1 MPEIPALEIDGLH
14 AYYGDAQALC
24 GVSMTVHG
32 GETVAVIGPNGAG
45 KSTLVN
51 AVAGLHPKR
60 SGRIAVNGTDIVG
73 VPAHRVCEHGVAVVP
88 EGRRVFAKM
97 SVYDNLCLGAYRR
110 KARAGHKQG
119 LERVFDIFPRLRQRV
134 TQLAGTLSGGEQQML
149 AIGRALMARPT
160 LLLLDEPSLGLAPVM
175 TDEVFEAIGA
185 VNAQGV
191 SVLLVEQDVDRALD
205 LATRTYLLSEG
216 RVAGEGTSAELRGS
230 DEVRRSVLGL

>member
-1 MPEIPALEIDGLH
+1 MLEVSHLD
-14 AYYGDAQALC
+14 AYYGDARALSD
-24 GVSMTVHG
+24 VSLTVHD

-51 AVAGLHPKR
+51 AVAGLHPHR
-60 SGRIAVNGTDIVG
+60 SGRIAVGGTDIVG

-88 EGRRVFAKM
+88 EGRRVFATM

-110 KARAGHKQG
+110 TARAGHKRR
-119 LERVFDIFPRLRQRV
+119 LDRVFDVFPRLRQRV
-134 TQLAGTLSGGEQQML
+134 TQPAGTLSGGEQQML
-149 AIGRALMARPT
+149 AIGRALMADPT
-160 LLLLDEPSLGLAPVM
+160 LLLLDEPSLGLAPVL
-175 TDEVFEAIGA
+175 TDEVFEAIEA

-205 LATRTYLLSEG
+205 LATRTYLLAEG
-216 RVAGEGTSAELRGS
+216 RVAGEGPSADLRGS

>member
-1 MPEIPALEIDGLH
+1 MLEVSHLD
-14 AYYGDAQALC
+14 AYYGDAQALSD
-24 GVSMTVHG
+24 VSLTVHD

-51 AVAGLHPKR
+51 AVAGLHAHR
-60 SGRIAVNGTDIVG
+60 SGRIVVGGTDIVD

-88 EGRRVFAKM
+88 EGRRVFATM

-110 KARAGHKQG
+110 TARAGHKG
-119 LERVFDIFPRLRQRV
+119 RLDRVFDVFPRLRQRV
-134 TQLAGTLSGGEQQML
+134 AQPAGTLSGGEQQML
-149 AIGRALMARPT
+149 AIGRALMADPT
-160 LLLLDEPSLGLAPVM
+160 LLLLYEPSLGLSPVL
-175 TDEVFEAIGA
+175 TDEVFEAIEA

-205 LATRTYLLSEG
+205 LATRTYLLAEG
-216 RVAGEGTSAELRGS
+216 RVAGEGPSADLRGS